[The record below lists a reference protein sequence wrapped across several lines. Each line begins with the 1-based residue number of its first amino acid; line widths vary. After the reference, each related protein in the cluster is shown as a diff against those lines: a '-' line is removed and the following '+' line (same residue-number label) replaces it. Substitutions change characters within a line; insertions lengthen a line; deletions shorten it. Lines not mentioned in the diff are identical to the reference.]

1 MRIVLG
7 VGGGIAAY
15 KAAELARGLVRQGH
29 EVQAVLTRSAQEFVT
44 PLTMASLTGRKVI
57 TGMFESASPE
67 ATLSSAVEH
76 IGVAQEND
84 LLLVAPATANLL
96 AEFAHGLAADFLTTL
111 YLAFRGPVI
120 LAPAMNTQMWEH
132 AATQATLT
140 TLRQRGHTFVEP
152 DDGFLACGTYGTGR
166 LAAHETIL
174 EAVEKAAQTPPPDL
188 RGETILA
195 RRRPEQGLLGGMAEV
210 PGSAW
215 SEHAALAVEVAGEAD
230 HRAKASAHEMLARI
244 ALAKHDADAAREE
257 ARLAHEEDPLLP
269 LPDYVEGRLLYD
281 QGKYAEA
288 LPPLLQAVAELKM
301 AGAPKVTEVHFYA
314 ADTLGRLERYPE
326 AETQFIEELSA
337 FPQNTRARS
346 GLAMLYQASSR
357 PAEAARVVGELTR
370 ISPTP
375 DAYALAQKL
384 YTMFGNRK
392 QAEAIRAEARHA
404 FGDRRRSSTSAS
416 PRK

>member
-1 MRIVLG
+1 M
-7 VGGGIAAY
+7 IALKPEEPTAY
-15 KAAELARGLVRQGH
+15 
-29 EVQAVLTRSAQEFVT
+29 
-44 PLTMASLTGRKVI
+44 
-57 TGMFESASPE
+57 
-67 ATLSSAVEH
+67 
-76 IGVAQEND
+76 IGVASA
-84 LLLVAPATANLL
+84 LL
-96 AEFAHGLAADFLTTL
+96 
-111 YLAFRGPVI
+111 
-120 LAPAMNTQMWEH
+120 
-132 AATQATLT
+132 
-140 TLRQRGHTFVEP
+140 
-152 DDGFLACGTYGTGR
+152 R
-166 LAAHETIL
+166 LHKL
-174 EAVEKAAQTPPPDL
+174 DEA
-188 RGETILA
+188 R
-195 RRRPEQGLLGGMAEV
+195 
-210 PGSAW
+210 
-215 SEHAALAVEVAGEAD
+215 EHAALAVEVAGEAD

-301 AGAPKVTEVHFYA
+301 PGAPKVTDVHFYA

-404 FGDRRRSSTSAS
+404 FGDR
-416 PRK
+416 PRTIR